1 MPTSMPVQVLDR
13 PDTPTFDLD
22 ALIEHTQKRGQLVPQ
37 TIDTLLTSL
46 GELNVQ
52 LDPTDEVRP
61 FNQASLRY
69 VDGKASFSFLNEDGS
84 WSPPMGLTSHA
95 YRQLATKVLGPGGLK
110 FVEAQRT
117 TDETGMKMAT
127 INWMERLAH
136 AASRGL
142 FRSMQ
147 FPGQDFRTI
156 RGVLSGSDRGFTTNL
171 DNIDIVQ
178 LLSEHAGF
186 RELPLL
192 SWRVTPDS
200 MRIRGL
206 LNPEDAAKFDD
217 NGRPNDPDLVESR
230 IPVPMFEIG
239 NGETGLSS
247 IWLGDGAYTYSC
259 LNGMG
264 GWGDSRFVQRWTH
277 TGGNDRG
284 EKIQS
289 ALGDAIKS
297 ARVTSAGLVEDF
309 KAATTMAVDDVFA
322 LLDQWG
328 RKEGLLTA
336 AQTRRATEGSRDE
349 TSFPGRNLANA
360 VSGITLAAQDETD
373 LHAQRKMEQAGT
385 RIMQRGLR
393 LLDMGSGSL
402 SVDENGGIAIA

>member
-1 MPTSMPVQVLDR
+1 MNAELQVLDR
-13 PDTPTFDLD
+13 PSSPTFDLD
-22 ALIEHTQKRGQLVPQ
+22 ALIQHTQKRGELIPQ
-37 TIDTLLTSL
+37 TIDTLHSTL
-46 GELNVQ
+46 GELNIQ

-61 FNQASLRY
+61 FDQASLRY
-69 VDGKASFSFLNEDGS
+69 VDGKAAFSFRNEDGS
-84 WSPPMGLTSHA
+84 WSTPMGLTSHA
-95 YRQLATKVLGPGGLK
+95 YRQLGTKVLGPGGLK

-127 INWMERLAH
+127 INWMERLSH
-136 AASRGL
+136 AGSRGL

-156 RGVLSGSDRGFTTNL
+156 RGVLSGSDRGFMTNL
-171 DNIDIVQ
+171 DNLDVVG
-178 LLSEHAGF
+178 LLADHPSF

-192 SWRVTPDS
+192 SWRVTPDA

-217 NGRPNDPDLVESR
+217 KGKPIDPDLVESR

-239 NGETGLSS
+239 NGEIGNSAVVFS
-247 IWLGDGAYTYSC
+247 DGAYTYSC

-297 ARVTSAGLVEDF
+297 ARVSSAGLVEDF
-309 KAATTMAVDDVFA
+309 KASTRVAVDDVFA

-349 TSFPGRNLANA
+349 TSFPGRNLANV

-373 LHAQRKMEQAGT
+373 LQAQRKMEQAGT

-393 LLDMGSGSL
+393 YLEMGSGSL
-402 SVDENGGIAIA
+402 SVDANGGIALA

>member
-1 MPTSMPVQVLDR
+1 MTALPVQVLDR
-13 PDTPTFDLD
+13 PSVPTYDID
-22 ALIEHTQKRGQLVPQ
+22 ALLETRQERGQLVPQ
-37 TIDTLLTSL
+37 TIDTLLTTL
-46 GELNVQ
+46 GELNTQ
-52 LDPTDEVRP
+52 LDPSDDVRP
-61 FNQASLRY
+61 FDQASLRY
-69 VDGKASFSFLNEDGS
+69 VDGKAAFSFLKEDGS
-84 WSPPMGLTSHA
+84 WSLPMGLTSHA

-110 FVEAQRT
+110 FVEAQRQ

-127 INWMERLAH
+127 INWAERLSH
-136 AASRGL
+136 AGQRGL

-171 DNIDIVQ
+171 DNLDIVK
-178 LLSEHAGF
+178 LLAENESF

-192 SWRVTPDS
+192 SWRVTPDA

-217 NGRPNDPDLVESR
+217 NGRPTDPDLVRSR

-239 NGETGLSS
+239 NGEVGQSS
-247 IWLGDGAYTYSC
+247 VWFGDGLYAFSC

-264 GWGDSRFVQRWTH
+264 GWGDSRFIQRWAH

-297 ARVTSAGLVEDF
+297 ARVSAAGLVDDF
-309 KAATTMAVDDVFA
+309 KTATTVAVNDVFA

-328 RKEGLLTA
+328 RKEGLLTG

-349 TSFPGRNLANA
+349 TSFPGRNLANV

-373 LHAQRKMEQAGT
+373 LQAQRKMEQAAT
-385 RIMQRGLR
+385 RIMQRGLGC
-393 LLDMGSGSL
+393 LD
-402 SVDENGGIAIA
+402 GIEIVAQA

>member
-1 MPTSMPVQVLDR
+1 MTALPVQVLDR
-13 PDTPTFDLD
+13 PSVPTYDID
-22 ALIEHTQKRGQLVPQ
+22 ALLETRQERGQLVPQ
-37 TIDTLLTSL
+37 TIDTLLTTL
-46 GELNVQ
+46 GELNTQ
-52 LDPTDEVRP
+52 LDPSDDVRP
-61 FNQASLRY
+61 FDQASLRY
-69 VDGKASFSFLNEDGS
+69 VDGKAAFSFLKEDGS
-84 WSPPMGLTSHA
+84 WSLPMGLTSHA

-110 FVEAQRT
+110 FVEAQRQ

-127 INWMERLAH
+127 INWAERLSH
-136 AASRGL
+136 AGQRGL

-171 DNIDIVQ
+171 DNLDIVK
-178 LLSEHAGF
+178 LLAENESF

-192 SWRVTPDS
+192 SWRVTPDA

-217 NGRPNDPDLVESR
+217 NGRPTDPDLVRSR

-239 NGETGLSS
+239 NGEVGQSRVW
-247 IWLGDGAYTYSC
+247 IGDGVYTYSC

-264 GWGDSRFVQRWTH
+264 GWGDSRFVQGWTH

-297 ARVTSAGLVEDF
+297 ARVSAAGLVEDF
-309 KAATTMAVDDVFA
+309 KTATTVAVNDVFA

-328 RKEGLLTA
+328 RKEGLLTG
-336 AQTRRATEGSRDE
+336 AQARRATEGSRDE
-349 TSFPGRNLANA
+349 TSFPGRNLANV

-373 LHAQRKMEQAGT
+373 LQAQRKMEQAAT
-385 RIMQRGLR
+385 RIMQRGLGC
-393 LLDMGSGSL
+393 LD
-402 SVDENGGIAIA
+402 GIEIVAQA